1 MKQNSNSNHL
11 FYEITYSFTS
21 TGSTFKANRTSHPM
35 GKMQRKVPYARM
47 NQAIQQIK
55 RLRGKILSIQPLNN
69 NNVSS
74 SPVDQKRDSI
84 LPWWVKI
91 LSTHPYCVY
100 YFGPFNSQQEAEA
113 NQNGYIQDLEGE
125 GNQGIT
131 VEILQAEPTIL
142 TQEQ

>member
-1 MKQNSNSNHL
+1 
-11 FYEITYSFTS
+11 
-21 TGSTFKANRTSHPM
+21 
-35 GKMQRKVPYARM
+35 MQRKVPYQRM
-47 NQAIQQIK
+47 SQAIQQIK
-55 RLRGKILSIQPLNN
+55 RLQGKILSIKPLNN
-69 NNVSS
+69 ENVPS
-74 SPVDQKRDSI
+74 SPVTQIQDST
-84 LPWWVKI
+84 LPWWVKV

-131 VEILQAEPTIL
+131 VEILRAEPTIL